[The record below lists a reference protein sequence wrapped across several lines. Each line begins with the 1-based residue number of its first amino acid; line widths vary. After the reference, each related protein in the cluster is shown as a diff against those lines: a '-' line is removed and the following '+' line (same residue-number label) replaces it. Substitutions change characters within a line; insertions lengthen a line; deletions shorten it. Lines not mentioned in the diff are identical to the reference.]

1 MFVSWKEFNVKIIES
16 ISLVQ
21 NPKKNFISKFFKI
34 YSWYV
39 QLRDNNFWYK
49 YMSRYINISDKSGI
63 PSFFEHIVRR
73 EFKDAKSFVSNQ

>member
-34 YSWYV
+34 YIHDMYS
-39 QLRDNNFWYK
+39 
-49 YMSRYINISDKSGI
+49 
-63 PSFFEHIVRR
+63 
-73 EFKDAKSFVSNQ
+73 